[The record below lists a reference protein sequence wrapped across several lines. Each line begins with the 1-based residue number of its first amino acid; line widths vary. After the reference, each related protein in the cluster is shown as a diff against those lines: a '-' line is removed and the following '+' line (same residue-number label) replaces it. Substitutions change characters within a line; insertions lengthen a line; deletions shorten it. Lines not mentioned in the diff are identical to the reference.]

1 MENIKKHRKFI
12 HDISNAITITE
23 GSVLSVTD
31 TLREKFGEDAS
42 LEIERL
48 LKAQEYLKKIVVE
61 IKDYRSFIMELE
73 DKVYVNEA
81 EE

>member
-31 TLREKFGEDAS
+31 SLQEKFGDEAS
-42 LEIERL
+42 LEVERL
-48 LKAQEYLKKIVVE
+48 IKAHEYLKKIVHE
-61 IKDYRSFIMELE
+61 IKEYRSFIVELE
-73 DKVYVNEA
+73 NAKE
-81 EE
+81 

>member
-23 GSVLSVTD
+23 GSVLSVID
-31 TLREKFGEDAS
+31 TLREKFGEDAT

-48 LKAQEYLKKIVVE
+48 LKAEEYLKKIVVE

-73 DKVYVNEA
+73 SKIYASEG